1 MPSWSRRHCWPRQ
14 RMLSGRTRQWSRY
27 AFGFFL
33 LQRSN
38 EFVFACTVVVSLYL
52 SSAFDYRKRYFP
64 TSKKGER

>member
-1 MPSWSRRHCWPRQ
+1 
-14 RMLSGRTRQWSRY
+14 MLSGRTRQWSRY